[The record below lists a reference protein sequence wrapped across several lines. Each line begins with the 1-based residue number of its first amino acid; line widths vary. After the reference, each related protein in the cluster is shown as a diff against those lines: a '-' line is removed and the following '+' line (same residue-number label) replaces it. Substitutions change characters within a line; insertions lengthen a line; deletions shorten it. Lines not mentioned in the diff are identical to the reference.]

1 MPTEIQ
7 KPIKMVRFNPRVN
20 ARRING
26 RHSLTDKMKER
37 LWVSQEDLTKNK
49 ARFVIINEEDGV
61 ILHSSKGRR
70 ETTRRIKRARKAV
83 FKGQKLQNRFGVGVD
98 QLMNG
103 GVTQRYHDLGDG
115 RFEQGEA
122 IAMLIALRYK
132 RYTESCTID
141 AQIRGLDLARYI
153 KECYS
158 EYQESHGSDSS
169 STKEKE
175 EEEEEETLVES
186 VDTPNDDSSSSD
198 SSSSNSNASDP
209 VKEPKL
215 QKESKENIN
224 PENISFTE
232 ENDVKI
238 GRNKPNTLSLCEAI
252 TILRKAT
259 FEEGEENKEY
269 TDKQEEKCNTLCSS
283 QVNLTG
289 ARAA

>member
-83 FKGQKLQNRFGVGVD
+83 FKGQKLQNRFG
-98 QLMNG
+98 
-103 GVTQRYHDLGDG
+103 
-115 RFEQGEA
+115 QGEA

-175 EEEEEETLVES
+175 EEEETLVES
-186 VDTPNDDSSSSD
+186 IDTPNDDSSSSD
-198 SSSSNSNASDP
+198 SSSSSSNASDP

-238 GRNKPNTLSLCEAI
+238 GRNKSNTLSLCEAI
-252 TILRKAT
+252 TIFRKAT
-259 FEEGEENKEY
+259 FEEEEEEEENKEY